1 MLYKDYLVKV
11 IKVIDLI
18 NKFRMVDEPVES
30 TGFELEYKQT
40 IIFSVFSQNIGK
52 YRLEETPYL
61 DIFHAVKR
69 KIALNVR
76 SRIS

>member
-18 NKFRMVDEPVES
+18 NKIRMVDEPVES

-40 IIFSVFSQNIGK
+40 IIF
-52 YRLEETPYL
+52 PYS
-61 DIFHAVKR
+61 I
-69 KIALNVR
+69 
-76 SRIS
+76 RI